1 MLQIEEKPQRF
12 RCGNIKTKIMSDL
25 KKIKLTD
32 LVRSEKID
40 TQALAKIKGGY
51 SVMLLDAILAFVQRK
66 SIPIIVLEVLFAHM
80 ALQDKDYIWGKC
92 VQKTCTSSLE
102 IVQL

>member
-1 MLQIEEKPQRF
+1 MLQIGAKPQRF
-12 RCGNIKTKIMSDL
+12 RCGNIETKIMSDL

-51 SVMLLDAILAFVQRK
+51 SVMLLDGCYSGICSKKVNPEYCTGGAV
-66 SIPIIVLEVLFAHM
+66 
-80 ALQDKDYIWGKC
+80 C
-92 VQKTCTSSLE
+92 TCG
-102 IVQL
+102 IAG